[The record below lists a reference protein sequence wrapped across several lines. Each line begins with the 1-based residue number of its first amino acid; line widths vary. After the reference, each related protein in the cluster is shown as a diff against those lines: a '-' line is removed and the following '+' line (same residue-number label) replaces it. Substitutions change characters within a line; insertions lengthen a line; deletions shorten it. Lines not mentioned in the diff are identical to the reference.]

1 VPRRKKPASPPVIE
15 APPAPV
21 SCRRCTSTCTVVRMT
36 VQDGTRVQ
44 LHSCHFCEERW
55 WTTIAGDHIEVDDLL
70 SRAEVVRLPGQRRA
84 PVPMAPLVVG

>member
-1 VPRRKKPASPPVIE
+1 
-15 APPAPV
+15 
-21 SCRRCTSTCTVVRMT
+21 MT

-55 WTTIAGDHIEVDDLL
+55 WTTVEGEPIHVADLL

-84 PVPMAPLVVG
+84 PVPEAPMVVG